1 MRGTSDF
8 AQNFDDSTRWASR
21 KDPQLA
27 SAVSSLRVASLAV
40 ALVLALTGA
49 VAADCPVRTP
59 GTDIAVGIR
68 PAIPMIEF
76 DRRGEP
82 RGLAIDIWALV
93 ERELREDAQ
102 FGTSEFI
109 VCPSILDQGR
119 ALASG
124 ALDVVISPLTITAER
139 MQHYAFS
146 QQYLSSGLT
155 IATRDSGAIDFR
167 YATGIIVE
175 TVTQPG
181 VIRALL
187 GFLILNLVV
196 ALLLRW
202 ALRAEGQDFERDKG
216 PFGAAVE
223 YMIEAVSRTLGLKG
237 VGDGFRGAA
246 GKMLEIF
253 MAVVGTALSATIFG
267 VLTSAFVGA
276 IGEQSTLPAEEVVTH
291 RVATLANSTSQD
303 FLQQV
308 DRQVSGPR
316 DRPFCLPR
324 TLAGPEDRCLL
335 TATWLDAVAMLAS
348 GEVDMVLG
356 DWVALSYLA
365 RSDRYAGRLNVQS
378 QTYVGEAYGW
388 GITPGRPD
396 LRNAIDRILIDEMR
410 QPGWRRRI
418 EAALGT
424 GAISPD

>member
-1 MRGTSDF
+1 VKVAVFLR
-8 AQNFDDSTRWASR
+8 
-21 KDPQLA
+21 
-27 SAVSSLRVASLAV
+27 SAILGI
-40 ALVLALTGA
+40 ALTLGLPGA
-49 VAADCPVRTP
+49 ATAACPPRSP

-68 PAIPMIEF
+68 LAVPMIEF

-82 RGLAIDIWALV
+82 HGLAIDIWSLV
-93 ERELREDAQ
+93 ERELREVGQ
-102 FGTSEFI
+102 FGPTEFI
-109 VCPSILDQGR
+109 VCPSIRDQGE

-139 MQHYAFS
+139 MRSYAFS

-155 IATRDSGAIDFR
+155 VATRDSGAIDFR
-167 YATGIIVE
+167 FATGIIID

-181 VIRALL
+181 VVRAIL
-187 GFLILNLVV
+187 GFLVLNLVV

-202 ALRAEGQDFERDKG
+202 ALRAEGQDIEREKG
-216 PFGAAVE
+216 PVGAAIE

-276 IGEQSTLPAEEVVTH
+276 IGEQSALPAEEVVTR
-291 RVATLANSTSQD
+291 RVATLANSTAQD
-303 FLQQV
+303 FLQDV
-308 DRQVSGPR
+308 DRQVNGPR
-316 DRPFCLPR
+316 DAPLC
-324 TLAGPEDRCLL
+324 AEQAQAVPETRCIL
-335 TATWLDAVAMLAS
+335 TPTWGDAVAMLAA
-348 GEVDMVLG
+348 GEVDLVLG

-365 RSDRYAGRLNVQS
+365 RSDRYSGRLTVQA

-396 LRNAIDRILIDEMR
+396 LRNAIDRSLVDEMR

-418 EAALGT
+418 EGTLGT
-424 GAISPD
+424 GAISPE

>member
-1 MRGTSDF
+1 
-8 AQNFDDSTRWASR
+8 
-21 KDPQLA
+21 
-27 SAVSSLRVASLAV
+27 
-40 ALVLALTGA
+40 
-49 VAADCPVRTP
+49 
-59 GTDIAVGIR
+59 
-68 PAIPMIEF
+68 MIDF

-93 ERELREDAQ
+93 ERELRLEGG
-102 FGTSEFI
+102 FGRTEFI
-109 VCPSILDQGR
+109 VCPSIRDQGE

-139 MQHYAFS
+139 MRDYAFS

-155 IATRDSGAIDFR
+155 VATRDSGAIDFR
-167 YATGIIVE
+167 YATGIIRD

-181 VIRALL
+181 VVRALL
-187 GFLILNLVV
+187 GFLVLNLVV

-202 ALRAEGQDFERDKG
+202 ALRAEGQEFEREKG
-216 PFGAAVE
+216 RIAAALD
-223 YMIEAVSRTLGLKG
+223 YMIEAVARTLGLKG

-246 GKMLEIF
+246 GKVLEIF

-276 IGEQSTLPAEEVVTH
+276 IGEQTALPAEEVVTR
-291 RVATLANSTSQD
+291 RVASLAGSTSQD
-303 FLQQV
+303 FLQEVDLRLHGPRMWPLCV
-308 DRQVSGPR
+308 DRA
-316 DRPFCLPR
+316 
-324 TLAGPEDRCLL
+324 LAGPEDRCIL
-335 TATWLDAVAMLAS
+335 TPTWTDAVAMLVS
-348 GEVDMVLG
+348 GEVDVVLG

-365 RSDRYAGRLNVQS
+365 RSDRFAGRVNVQA

-388 GITPGRPD
+388 GITPGRVD
-396 LRNAIDRILIDEMR
+396 LRNAIDRALVDEMR

-418 EAALGT
+418 EGTLGT